1 MLRRPLNKPATKTNI
16 KDLGYVPAVATPAPP
31 KQVNLATRKATR
43 EFKALKVDK
52 EVQAIRKAAADLQE
66 AQDNL
71 MAKMSKVTGF
81 VDGSDDKIKKK
92 FKKDEKSKS
101 FKCKK
106 SKRSKKKSPKKP
118 AKKKPTIAKMMR
130 SKPKRSPKKS
140 KRVSKPKCGGRAK
153 KSRRR

>member
-1 MLRRPLNKPATKTNI
+1 MLKSRTKIQIKAPPKGDSLELGSRPP
-16 KDLGYVPAVATPAPP
+16 VATPRAGRR
-31 KQVNLATRKATR
+31 VNLAERQ
-43 EFKALKVDK
+43 FKALKVDK
-52 EVQAIRKAAADLQE
+52 EIEAIRKAAADLQE
-66 AQDNL
+66 AQNNL
-71 MAKMSKVTGF
+71 MSAMNKVTGF

-130 SKPKRSPKKS
+130 SKPRRSPKKS
-140 KRVSKPKCGGRAK
+140 KRPRRSKCGGRAK